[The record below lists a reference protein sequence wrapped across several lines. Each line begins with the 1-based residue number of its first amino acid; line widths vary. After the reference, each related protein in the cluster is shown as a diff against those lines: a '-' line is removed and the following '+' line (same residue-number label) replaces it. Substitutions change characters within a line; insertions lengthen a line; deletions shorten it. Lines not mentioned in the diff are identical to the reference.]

1 MTANIRLITFDL
13 DDTLWDVRP
22 ALEAAEQAQ
31 WSCLRS
37 RFPNLALETTTREEL
52 ATIRSTLLRQ
62 RPELAHHI
70 SLFRETFIEQLL
82 RSQGVPPDESVEA
95 ARQAF
100 EAFLSERHR
109 VTVYDSAHL
118 VLKTLAHHF
127 QLGALTNGNA
137 DVRKTEIGHYFDYA
151 WRAEEFGVSK
161 PDPELFQRAFDEA
174 GVEGREVIHVGDCHD
189 NDVKGAAAAG
199 ALAIWFKAGGGVSD
213 IATAVI
219 GDLADLPEAVHQIVN
234 KEADAQR

>member
-1 MTANIRLITFDL
+1 MTTNIRLVTFDL

-31 WSCLRS
+31 WSYLRS
-37 RFPNLALETTTREEL
+37 RFPNLALEATTREEL
-52 ATIRSTLLRQ
+52 ATIRITLRKQ
-62 RPELAHHI
+62 RPELSHQI
-70 SLFRETFIEQLL
+70 SLFRETFIEQFL
-82 RSQGVPPDESVEA
+82 RSRGVPPDESVEA

-100 EAFLSERHR
+100 AAFLSERHH
-109 VTVYDSAHL
+109 VAVYDSAHS
-118 VLKTLAHHF
+118 VLKTLANHF

-161 PDPELFQRAFDEA
+161 PDPELFQKAFDEA

-199 ALAIWFKAGGGVSD
+199 ALAIWFTPGGGYSE

-219 GDLADLPEAVHQIVN
+219 GELADLPEVVQKIVN
-234 KEADAQR
+234 KEADTQR

>member
-1 MTANIRLITFDL
+1 MTTNIRLVTFDL

-31 WSCLRS
+31 WSYLRS
-37 RFPNLALETTTREEL
+37 RFPNLALEATTREEL
-52 ATIRSTLLRQ
+52 ATIRITLRKQ
-62 RPELAHHI
+62 RPELSHQI
-70 SLFRETFIEQLL
+70 SLFRETFIEQFL
-82 RSQGVPPDESVEA
+82 RSRGVPPDESVEA

-100 EAFLSERHR
+100 AAFLSERHH
-109 VTVYDSAHL
+109 VAVYDSAHS
-118 VLKTLAHHF
+118 VLKTLANHF

-161 PDPELFQRAFDEA
+161 PDPELFQKAFDEA

-199 ALAIWFKAGGGVSD
+199 ALAIWFTPGGGYSE

-219 GDLADLPEAVHQIVN
+219 GDLADLPEVVQKIVN
-234 KEADAQR
+234 KEADTQR